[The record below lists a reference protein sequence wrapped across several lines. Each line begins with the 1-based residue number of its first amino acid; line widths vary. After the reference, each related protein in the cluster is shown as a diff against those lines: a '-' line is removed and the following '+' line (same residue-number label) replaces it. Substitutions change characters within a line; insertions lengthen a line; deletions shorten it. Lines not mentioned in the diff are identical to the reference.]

1 MRGLVMLVGRA
12 RFELATNGLKARKTT
27 HNWGLCKKLLASET
41 FIYSFTK
48 TTPQLKEIKNN
59 RNY

>member
-1 MRGLVMLVGRA
+1 MGIKLIYERVLAVW
-12 RFELATNGLKARKTT
+12 LAT
-27 HNWGLCKKLLASET
+27 WGYVNELLTSKI

-59 RNY
+59 YNYQA